1 MMFCGGFMKE
11 YLLNYIKTN
20 FRTIKTLLICLII
33 GVVAGIVIYQ
43 LIDENIK
50 SELINNVNSTLSI
63 AKGEGFEGINVLKN
77 GILSN
82 ILMSIIIYI
91 SSITLISPVC
101 ICVLNVIKGLSVGIY
116 ISTIFAV
123 FGIGSGI
130 LATILIIVLPNLIY
144 IPAHIYMCTNS
155 INFHYLII
163 DKSSKESF
171 LKEMIKESYRF
182 IIAFSL
188 MILSVLIEQ
197 FSAFGI
203 ITLYAG

>member
-20 FRTIKTLLICLII
+20 FKTIKTLLICLVI
-33 GVVAGIVIYQ
+33 GVVIGVVIYQ
-43 LIDENIK
+43 LIDENIRD
-50 SELINNVNSTLSI
+50 ELISSVSSTLSI

-82 ILMSIIIYI
+82 ILISIIIYI

-101 ICVLNVIKGLSVGIY
+101 ICALNVIRGVSIGIY

-144 IPAHIYMCTNS
+144 IPAYIYMCTNS
-155 INFHYLII
+155 VNFHYLII
-163 DKSSKESF
+163 DKSSRENF
-171 LKEMIKESYRF
+171 LKELVKESYRF

-197 FSAFGI
+197 FSAFGTI
-203 ITLYAG
+203 ALYIN